1 MLQMRPAGSPNN
13 SPWVSITLPQKQHF
27 NLQDIVK
34 YCIEKYPEFH
44 SRANTGT
51 LIRKL
56 VNQKE
61 SWRLSVEPGARL
73 TCNPE
78 IFGDTNSTSINKN
91 SIIKFF
97 YFVNSTI
104 GPERYWPILS
114 DHLSLIKASQ
124 ANKHNTFELNIIH
137 AGDAAK
143 IADISGLCKSNFP
156 DLFENSVKD
165 KPSRFKIISIPHS
178 IYEYD
183 CLRLLWQDAKLADQD
198 TFYCYAHAK
207 GVSLNKPPHIRKA
220 AEIVC
225 SRMLLPRLTSCV
237 DMMNSLPN
245 VEKIGVAMS
254 PQGFAWHNFWMARSS
269 YIKNLLPPPITSN
282 RYFYEYWLSG
292 LQSNDALFSKGE
304 ISEKPSS
311 PHGAATVELAEV
323 NSISLLPGQGSCNI
337 GKGIDHLDMTNLI
350 ALHANELLRKI
361 SQGEWLT

>member
-1 MLQMRPAGSPNN
+1 MLQIKPPGSPNN
-13 SPWVSITLPQKQHF
+13 GPWISISPNEKQYI
-27 NLQDIVK
+27 NLQDVVK
-34 YCIEKYPEFH
+34 HCTENHPGLQTQ
-44 SRANTGT
+44 ANTGT

-61 SWRLSVEPGARL
+61 SWRLSVEPGAKL
-73 TCNPE
+73 TFNSK
-78 IFGDTNSTSINKN
+78 IFSDKQSTTITKTNVV
-91 SIIKFF
+91 KFF

-124 ANKHNTFELNIIH
+124 ANKHHTFELNIIH

-156 DLFENSVKD
+156 DLFENSAKNT
-165 KPSRFKIISIPHS
+165 PSSFKIVSIPHS

-183 CLRLLWQDAKLADQD
+183 CLRLLWQDAKFADQD

-225 SRMLLPRLTSCV
+225 SRMLLPRLTSCF

-245 VEKIGVAMS
+245 IEKIGVAMS
-254 PQGFAWHNFWMARSS
+254 PQGFAWHNFWIAKSS
-269 YIKNLLPPPITSN
+269 YIKNLPPPPITSN

-292 LQSNDALFSKGE
+292 LQSNDALFRKGE

-337 GKGIDHLDMTNLI
+337 GKGIDRLDMTNLI